1 MPSSDSYSLGF
12 MLGQLGSA
20 VALPSIYTLYPR
32 GYKFKNELPNTIV
45 VSSTFDNIITT
56 CVFTIFRLIVI
67 GGSESKYQII
77 G

>member
-1 MPSSDSYSLGF
+1 MPSSDSYSMGF

-45 VSSTFDNIITT
+45 VSSTFDNIIST

-67 GGSESKYQII
+67 GGTETNQII